1 MHRFMNDVVVALW
14 TLASTALVARLRDDM
29 PRLEKSW
36 KLVLH
41 GLKSNLDIF
50 SCWKK
55 AQEEAKQLEEEMG
68 EIASYAEKRVA
79 DLEPGQILY
88 HLVLLVP
95 RKRVS

>member
-1 MHRFMNDVVVALW
+1 
-14 TLASTALVARLRDDM
+14 M

-79 DLEPGQILY
+79 DLEPCQILY

-95 RKRVS
+95 KKAARDRWISAKNDAFEVVAYISTSVCSM